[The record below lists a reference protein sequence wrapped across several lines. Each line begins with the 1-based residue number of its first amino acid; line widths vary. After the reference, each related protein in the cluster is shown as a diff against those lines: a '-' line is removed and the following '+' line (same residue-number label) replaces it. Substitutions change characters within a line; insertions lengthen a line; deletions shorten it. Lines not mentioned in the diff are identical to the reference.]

1 MTSFLVTGAKGQLGQ
16 CFKAVSAQYPNM
28 ALYLTDQDEVDLT
41 QPHTLADYY
50 KKRPFEGILNCA
62 AYTAVDEAEKEK
74 EKAFL
79 INAEGVK
86 NLISFGEKHQ
96 LKLVHFSTDYVFDG
110 HAKTPYKESAQPNP
124 LSIYGASK
132 VQGEEH
138 MFKATIPAVVL
149 RTSWLFSPFGHNF
162 MKTILRLSN
171 AKKQI
176 SIVNDQFGRPTA
188 GLSLAHAVLS
198 LLENPAFWQQSCYH
212 YANAG
217 TTTWFAFAQE
227 IVALKNLKTQL
238 KPIAT
243 KDYLTPAQRP
253 KNAVLATERIQKLL
267 PLPIPSWQSA
277 LQECL
282 DHN

>member
-1 MTSFLVTGAKGQLGQ
+1 MTSFLVTGANGQLGQ

-28 ALYLTDQDEVDLT
+28 ALYLTDQDEVDLNK
-41 QPHTLADYY
+41 PNTLAHFYE
-50 KKRPFEGILNCA
+50 KHPFEGIINCA
-62 AYTAVDEAEKEK
+62 AYTAVDDAEKDK
-74 EKAFL
+74 DKAFL

-86 NLISFGEKHQ
+86 NLVSFGEKHQ
-96 LKLVHFSTDYVFDG
+96 LKLLHFSTDYVFDG
-110 HAKTPYKESAQPNP
+110 TEPKAYEETDQVNP
-124 LSIYGASK
+124 ISVYGASK
-132 VQGEEH
+132 AQGEEYV
-138 MFKATIPAVVL
+138 FKAATPAVVL

-217 TTTWFAFAQE
+217 TTTWFGFAQE

-253 KNAVLATERIQKLL
+253 KNAVLATERIEKLL